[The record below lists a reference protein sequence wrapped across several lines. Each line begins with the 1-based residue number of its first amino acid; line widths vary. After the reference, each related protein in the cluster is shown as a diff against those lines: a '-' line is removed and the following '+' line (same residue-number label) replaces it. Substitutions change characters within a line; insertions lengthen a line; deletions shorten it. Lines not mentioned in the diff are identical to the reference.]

1 VRELSALRE
10 GWDVFAAEET
20 RLLRGMS
27 VQESMRQ
34 WLMLQEAFEHQ
45 LQQTVE
51 LFGPER
57 QAALAELQERLH
69 RLAEWQGKHG
79 ATASVGSDT
88 ATTPE

>member
-1 VRELSALRE
+1 MRELSALRE
-10 GWDVFAAEET
+10 GWDAFEAEET
-20 RLLRGMS
+20 RLLRGMT

-45 LQQTVE
+45 LQQTAG

-57 QAALAELQERLH
+57 QAALVELQERLQ
-69 RLAEWQGKHG
+69 RLAEWQREHG

-88 ATTPE
+88 SRPPE